1 MASENLNKA
10 FGRYKIISK
19 AGKGGM
25 AVVYKAFDPVLGR
38 TVALKVD
45 KNKFDAKLIT
55 DQNSLSGYLK
65 EARVAAQFIHP
76 NIAITYDAGFA
87 NNRFFIALEFIDG
100 AGLQI
105 HSKQDK
111 RLPVIKILEIIYN
124 ICHALDYIHQK
135 GYVHLDIKPSNI
147 MMTSEGEVK
156 LMDFGIA
163 HVLSENRDKVSETS
177 NKIKGTIF
185 YMSPEQ
191 ASGSNKIDAR
201 SDIYSL
207 GVVMYELLTAK
218 RPFTGDNYYQIIY
231 QIVNK
236 KPESISKYVS
246 DISPEIEKIVQKAM
260 SKDPGKRF
268 KSSKLFA
275 DALHG
280 VIKGSDSTVLNKLD
294 KKKLSL
300 LKQINFF
307 THFQDSDFSELIKIS
322 SWKHYE
328 QSAWIIDEKISSISN
343 IYIVI
348 IGKVLVFLGE
358 DIKILKQGDFFGDT
372 SILYDIKSRIKIMA
386 DMDCILMIINANL
399 LNKAPDS
406 LQVKFLREFYK
417 NKTLQLVKTN
427 LKIIQQKLR

>member
-1 MASENLNKA
+1 MVSENLNKT

-25 AVVYKAFDPVLGR
+25 AVVYKARDPVLGR

-45 KNKFDAKLIT
+45 KKKIDGKVVK
-55 DQNSLSGYLK
+55 DQKSLSACLK
-65 EARVAAQFIHP
+65 EARLAAQFIHP

-105 HSKQDK
+105 HSKRDN
-111 RLPVIKILEIIYN
+111 RLSVIKVLEIIYN
-124 ICHALDYIHQK
+124 VCHALSYIHQK
-135 GYVHLDIKPSNI
+135 GCVHLDIKPSNI

-163 HVLSENRDKVSETS
+163 HILSENREKTS
-177 NKIKGTIF
+177 NKIQGTIF

-191 ASGSNKIDAR
+191 ASGNKKLDAR

-218 RPFTGDNYYQIIY
+218 RPFTGDDFYQIIY

-236 KPESISKYVS
+236 EPESIINYVP
-246 DISPEIEKIVQKAM
+246 DISPQIDKIVQKAM
-260 SKDPGKRF
+260 NKDPEKRF

-275 DALHG
+275 DALHE

-300 LKQINFF
+300 LKRIKIF

-328 QSAWIIDEKISSISN
+328 QSAWIIDEGIGSISN

-358 DIKILKQGDFFGDT
+358 DIKILKQGEFFGDT
-372 SILYDIKSRIKIMA
+372 SVLYDIKSQIKIMA
-386 DMDCILMIINANL
+386 DMDCVIMIINANL

-417 NKTLQLVKTN
+417 NKTLQLVETN
-427 LKIIQQKLR
+427 LKIIQQKL